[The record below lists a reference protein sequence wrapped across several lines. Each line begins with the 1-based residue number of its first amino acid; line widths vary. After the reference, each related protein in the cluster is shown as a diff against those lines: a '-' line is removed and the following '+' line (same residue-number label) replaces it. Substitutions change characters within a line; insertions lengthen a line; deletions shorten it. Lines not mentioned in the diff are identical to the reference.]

1 MIALAAILCG
11 ALGAVARFVV
21 DGIVR
26 ARVAATFPVATLL
39 INVTG
44 STLLGVVAGLVMFQA
59 APSTLMTVVGTGF
72 CGGYTTF
79 STASLE
85 AMVLMRERRR
95 WRSIAYAV
103 ASVVGSVLAC
113 AGGMYLASL

>member
-1 MIALAAILCG
+1 MIALTAILCG

-26 ARVAATFPVATLL
+26 ARVTVTFPVATLL

-44 STLLGVVAGLVMFQA
+44 SALLGVVAGLVMFHA
-59 APSTLMTVVGTGF
+59 APSAVMTIVGTGF

-95 WRSIAYAV
+95 WRSLAYAAV
-103 ASVVGSVLAC
+103 SVMASVVAC
-113 AGGMYLASL
+113 ALGMYFASR